1 MFKIATWN
9 VNSLKVR
16 LPHLIDWVNENNPD
30 VFALQETKT
39 QDENFPLEAIE
50 ALGYNVVFTGQKT
63 FNGVAVLSR
72 HALKDPIMA
81 LPDFDDPQKRL
92 LAVTVGDV
100 RVIDV
105 YIPNGS
111 EVGSDKYEYKLK
123 WLASLHAFVKQ
134 QLTEYERVVILGDYN
149 IAPEDIDVH
158 DPKAWEGSVLV
169 SAPERK
175 AFDDLLDLGF
185 HDAFRA
191 FTEEQVFSWWDY
203 RQGGF
208 ARNKGL
214 RIDHILFSKAM
225 TEDFQACYVDDAP
238 RKLERPSD
246 HTPVVAEFDINI
258 DR

>member
-16 LPHLIDWVNENNPD
+16 LPHVVDWLKANAPD
-30 VFALQETKT
+30 VLALQETKT
-39 QDENFPLEAIE
+39 QDENFPVAEIE
-50 ALGYNVVFTGQKT
+50 ALGYKIVFTGQKT
-63 FNGVAVLSR
+63 FNGVAVFSR
-72 HALKDPIMA
+72 HALQDPVLA
-81 LPDFDDPQKRL
+81 LPGFDDPQKRL

-111 EVGSDKYEYKLK
+111 EVGSDKYAYKLN
-123 WLASLHAFVKQ
+123 WLKSLTSFVQHELLQHEK
-134 QLTEYERVVILGDYN
+134 VIILGDYN

-158 DPKAWEGSVLV
+158 DPKAWDGSVLV
-169 SAPERK
+169 SALERQ
-175 AFDDLLDLGF
+175 AFEALLALGF

-191 FTEEQVFSWWDY
+191 YTEEQVFSWWDY
-203 RQGGF
+203 RQGAF

-225 TEDFQACYVDDAP
+225 VDSFESCYIDAAP

-246 HTPVVAEFDINI
+246 HTPVVAEFNFD
-258 DR
+258 